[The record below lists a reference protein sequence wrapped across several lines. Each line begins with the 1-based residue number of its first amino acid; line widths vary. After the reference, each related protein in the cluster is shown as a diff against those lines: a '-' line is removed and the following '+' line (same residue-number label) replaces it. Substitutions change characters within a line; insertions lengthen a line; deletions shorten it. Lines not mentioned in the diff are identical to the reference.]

1 MSMLYLKSGAAGFAL
16 LGALFVTPPASA
28 QIVDVTGQV
37 GGAVDVAAQTT
48 TDAQSRTQ
56 LEKEVEFP
64 ETNSDI
70 EVESETDISAQTDTE
85 LDGNAVRE
93 DMRRTMTEGQTRL
106 QPTGDAA
113 LRTTTRSE
121 TNIGVNAPSSALDG
135 MLTVGTPVMTS
146 SGDKLGM
153 ISGLE
158 TTETGI
164 IRAVRIEGQANDV
177 PVSAL
182 SAEDGVLVSSMTKAD
197 IN

>member
-28 QIVDVTGQV
+28 QNVNVTGQV
-37 GGAVDVAAQTT
+37 GGAVDAAAQTT

-70 EVESETDISAQTDTE
+70 EVERETDISAQTDTE

-106 QPTGDAA
+106 QTTGDTG

-121 TNIGVNAPSSALDG
+121 TNIGVNAPSSALDE

-164 IRAVRIEGQANDV
+164 IRAVRIEGQANAV

-197 IN
+197 LN